1 MYELLILG
9 SLSTRDMSGYKLR
22 QVLEN
27 ALVPRRK
34 VSNGVMYPQL
44 KKLAAAGDIVF
55 LATEV
60 DARGK
65 RLAHITPQGRQ
76 HLQELLAMPVAMDAK
91 RESVYRFKFKV
102 MADASLAVQSQI
114 INEYKA
120 AVLEDLASYQ
130 KVTLHLQ
137 RKLDDEAD
145 DEADEAAETI
155 EWGIRTLDLQITTS
169 EAKIKWSNQQ
179 LARIEAAGINGGKQ
193 AND

>member
-55 LATEV
+55 LNTEV

-102 MADASLAVQSQI
+102 MADASLAVQAQI

-130 KVTLHLQ
+130 QVTLHLQ
-137 RKLDDEAD
+137 RKLDG
-145 DEADEAAETI
+145 EADEAAETI
-155 EWGIRTLDLQITTS
+155 EWSIRTLDLQITTS
-169 EAKIKWSNQQ
+169 EAKVKWSNQQ
-179 LARIEAAGINGGKQ
+179 LASIEAAGMNGGKQ
-193 AND
+193 ANE